1 MITDALTV
9 DEQLQCLSEEVEKLD
24 HMIND
29 LEEKRKEATN
39 VIAKMT
45 LLKESALE
53 KRASLVELMDME
65 QIELP
70 LED

>member
-9 DEQLQCLSEEVEKLD
+9 DEQLQCLSDEVAKFD

-29 LEEKRKEATN
+29 LQEKQKEAAT

-45 LLKESALE
+45 LLKESAIE
-53 KRASLVELMDME
+53 KRTSLTELMGME

>member
-1 MITDALTV
+1 MKLDTLTLE
-9 DEQLQCLSEEVEKLD
+9 EQFECLSQEVEKFD

-29 LEEKRKEATN
+29 LQEKQKEATT

-45 LLKESALE
+45 LLKESAIE
-53 KRASLVELMDME
+53 KRASLAELMGME